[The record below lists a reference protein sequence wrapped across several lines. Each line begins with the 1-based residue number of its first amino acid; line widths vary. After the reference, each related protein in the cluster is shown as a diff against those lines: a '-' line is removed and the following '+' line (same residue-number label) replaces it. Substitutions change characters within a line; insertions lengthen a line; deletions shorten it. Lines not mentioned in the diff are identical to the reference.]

1 MSEPKQQETETGIT
15 NEELIRILKRSSLEK
30 AYSVRWGNNWELG
43 MNSSSTRL
51 LLSQEDLAKAGYTK
65 EEFIKFLE
73 SYLEHK

>member
-1 MSEPKQQETETGIT
+1 MGEKMETEAGIT

-30 AYSVRWGNNWELG
+30 AYSDRWGNNWELG